1 MRRAN
6 GAPQGPC
13 SLQPDL
19 AQIDADVEV
28 DVYRLRSAAG
38 ENLHR
43 IVAGI
48 LVELVEFEI
57 PVIVRR
63 RHRDRRAVPE
73 KLHARALDAI
83 DHAVLLFGHRAAD
96 KAFRV
101 APEITVVD
109 ARLCAE

>member
-19 AQIDADVEV
+19 AQIDAGAEA
-28 DVYRLRSAAG
+28 DVYRLRPATG
-38 ENLHR
+38 ENLYR

-48 LVELVEFEI
+48 LVELVEFKI
-57 PVIVRR
+57 TVIVSR
-63 RHRDRRAVPE
+63 RHRDRRAVSE
-73 KLHARALDAI
+73 KLHARAFDAV
-83 DHAVLLFGHRAAD
+83 DHAVLFFGHRAAD
-96 KAFRV
+96 EAFRV

-109 ARLCAE
+109 ARL